1 MDCEYSV
8 PIPPGGPMGIYFVD
22 FDVQFHPSCM
32 QDIPLCHELIIFH
45 CRQPVQEFCVCYYV
59 CMLVLQNRLN
69 KKIQTRAD
77 DVAEA
82 NFTTLVQKMQG
93 KLPSN
98 LRIIRQENIS
108 LFPLLFSICDPPWDF
123 RE

>member
-22 FDVQFHPSCM
+22 FDVQFHPSCR

-98 LRIIRQENIS
+98 LRIIRQENI
-108 LFPLLFSICDPPWDF
+108 FSIRDPPRDF